1 MPRALAYHDF
11 DGGIAPG
18 GHGQAAVAPCG
29 EILVD
34 DIDAH
39 GIVIAL
45 ALYHLTRGSFELR
58 FLRLYFRLCLVRR
71 HGAVEKLRAAFEH
84 GIADF

>member
-1 MPRALAYHDF
+1 MPRALTYHDF
-11 DGGIAPG
+11 DGGIASR
-18 GHGQAAVAPCG
+18 GHSQIAVTAGG

-58 FLRLYFRLCLVRR
+58 FLRLYFRLCFVRR

>member
-11 DGGIAPG
+11 DGGIASG
-18 GHGQAAVAPCG
+18 GHRQIAVTAGG

-58 FLRLYFRLCLVRR
+58 FLRLYFCLCLVRC
-71 HGAVEKLRAAFEH
+71 HGAVEELRAAFEH
-84 GIADF
+84 GIANF

>member
-11 DGGIAPG
+11 DGGIAPRR
-18 GHGQAAVAPCG
+18 HRQIAVTAGG

-39 GIVIAL
+39 GIIVAR
-45 ALYHLTRGSFELR
+45 ALYHLACGSFKLR
-58 FLRLYFRLCLVRR
+58 FLRLYFCLCLVRC
-71 HGAVEKLRAAFEH
+71 HSAVEELRAAFEH
-84 GIADF
+84 GVANF

>member
-11 DGGIAPG
+11 DGGVASC
-18 GHGQAAVAPCG
+18 GHGQAAVTAGG

-45 ALYHLTRGSFELR
+45 ALYHIARGSFELR
-58 FLRLYFRLCLVRR
+58 FLRLYFRLCLVRC
-71 HGAVEKLRAAFEH
+71 HSAVEELRAAFEH

>member
-11 DGGIAPG
+11 DGGIASR
-18 GHGQAAVAPCG
+18 GHRQIAVTAGCK
-29 EILVD
+29 ILVD

-39 GIVIAL
+39 GIVMAL
-45 ALYHLTRGSFELR
+45 ALYHLACSSFKLR
-58 FLRLYFRLCLVRR
+58 FLRLYFCLCLVRR

>member
-1 MPRALAYHDF
+1 MPLALAYHDF
-11 DGGIAPG
+11 DGGIAPR
-18 GHGQAAVAPCG
+18 GHSQIAVTAGG

-45 ALYHLTRGSFELR
+45 ALYHLACSSFKLR
-58 FLRLYFRLCLVRR
+58 FLRLYFCLCLVRC
-71 HGAVEKLRAAFEH
+71 HSAVEELRAAFEH
-84 GIADF
+84 GVADF